1 MAFMRFILFALSVA
15 AFAANGQSTIG
26 TKDSIDIK
34 IQIEGFYSWY
44 IEMIQSGRLDKD
56 FNPTFVKKED
66 GMTTLDFSNY
76 VQGLRKFNFAEE
88 LIRKAIG
95 DYTSCVDNLAS
106 VPYEKFR
113 GYELDEHAQLG
124 CDFAN
129 RYEWTG
135 GQVPKDKAELS
146 AIAADGETAIG
157 QIDFI
162 SNSALD
168 GQAIVFFRRSGKDWR
183 IYGLLLK

>member
-1 MAFMRFILFALSVA
+1 MGFMRFIFFALSVA
-15 AFAANGQSTIG
+15 AFTASGQSTIG
-26 TKDSIDIK
+26 TKDSVDIK
-34 IQIEGFYSWY
+34 LQIEGFYSWY
-44 IEMIQSGRLDKD
+44 IGMIQDGRLDKD
-56 FNPTFVKKED
+56 FNPTFVRKED

-76 VQGLRKFNFAEE
+76 AQGLRKFNFAED

-95 DYTSCVDNLAS
+95 DYKSCVDSLAS
-106 VPYEKFR
+106 VPYEKFL
-113 GYELDEHAQLG
+113 GYELDEHARLG

-146 AIAADGETAIG
+146 AIAGDGETAIG

-162 SNSALD
+162 SNSVLD
-168 GQAIVFFRRSGKDWR
+168 GQAIVFFRRSGNEWS